1 MVHKE
6 IKGGLIGF
14 KACDSSND
22 LSSPSV
28 LRQVFSLLMR
38 IVHIS
43 INLFLL
49 YNFFLFS
56 LMMSSVH
63 DTGHPVKNDLKNFAH
78 IIFHNATTGSGVSR
92 SWHRPCRAHAVCEQ
106 QVYGHAPA
114 CAGFEAAGRVC
125 NIQALLCNIKTLK
138 PLKPVFFEQKQMG

>member
-43 INLFLL
+43 INFI
-49 YNFFLFS
+49 
-56 LMMSSVH
+56 SS
-63 DTGHPVKNDLKNFAH
+63 F
-78 IIFHNATTGSGVSR
+78 IIFFYFHND
-92 SWHRPCRAHAVCEQ
+92 EQ
-106 QVYGHAPA
+106 
-114 CAGFEAAGRVC
+114 CS
-125 NIQALLCNIKTLK
+125 
-138 PLKPVFFEQKQMG
+138 